1 MFQRSVA
8 RTGPN
13 QLRKLALE
21 TVEEAAAASH
31 LGPVPRTRGLAL
43 ALAWLLHYGK
53 EGETLPRWPF
63 EAFWRELATE
73 RLHDRWSGVNAAVN
87 AIYLALGQE
96 RDRERQSEFERAA
109 AEGSKPKL
117 KDSNDGRPCR
127 SENSRASHTLTDTR
141 GR

>member
-1 MFQRSVA
+1 MRRLS
-8 RTGPN
+8 PD
-13 QLRKLALE
+13 QLTKLALDAIE
-21 TVEEAAAASH
+21 VAAAASH

-43 ALAWLLHYGK
+43 ALASLLHYGK

-87 AIYLALGQE
+87 AIYLALGRE

-109 AEGSKPKL
+109 ANGSSRKSSTEVAADPA
-117 KDSNDGRPCR
+117 GAG
-127 SENSRASHTLTDTR
+127 EQESRASHTLTDTR

>member
-1 MFQRSVA
+1 MA
-8 RTGPN
+8 RIGPD
-13 QLRKLALE
+13 QLLKLALE
-21 TVEEAAAASH
+21 AIEEAAAASH

-87 AIYLALGQE
+87 AIYLQLGE
-96 RDRERQSEFERAA
+96 RRDPDRVSAFECDAK
-109 AEGSKPKL
+109 GS
-117 KDSNDGRPCR
+117 
-127 SENSRASHTLTDTR
+127 A
-141 GR
+141 